1 MTSPEIKQAAS
12 DKAFAN
18 LTMLLIDIEKTS
30 EDIRRGRVGP
40 ITIDELHSLHKGLL
54 KDKKYSDIKDLLDNN
69 DNKINRKIIAL
80 ISEKNERK
88 SKTGKN
94 FCFLKFSAIVIPV
107 HVLPTPV
114 P

>member
-54 KDKKYSDIKDLLDNN
+54 KQQKLWNYIAQLIEKDY
-69 DNKINRKIIAL
+69 K
-80 ISEKNERK
+80 
-88 SKTGKN
+88 
-94 FCFLKFSAIVIPV
+94 
-107 HVLPTPV
+107 
-114 P
+114 